1 VFNFFLK
8 DGRGKR
14 EVSVSDVLSAV
25 IDHLTGTDS
34 NDTEVEVPRNMEV
47 MLIILKG
54 EGSFQAHSPNPIR
67 RDLSD
72 FFKI

>member
-1 VFNFFLK
+1 MILQ
-8 DGRGKR
+8 
-14 EVSVSDVLSAV
+14 
-25 IDHLTGTDS
+25 
-34 NDTEVEVPRNMEV
+34 VEVPRNMEV

-72 FFKI
+72 FFLNLVCM